1 MRLRRTS
8 FAAAVVLAVCL
19 AACRRHA
26 EPALPKIGEF
36 PGAPVIVISIDTLR
50 ADHLPLFGYKSVETP
65 NIDALRRDG
74 ILFTNAWS
82 HVPLTLP
89 SHVTLL
95 TGQLPVDNGVHDN
108 LGYRIAAHGTS
119 LPELL
124 HADGYA
130 TGAAVSAYVLRG
142 ETGLRAL
149 FDDYDDAI
157 AFQPGAA
164 LGDVQRPGSQTEA
177 IAERWIESHRQK
189 PLFFLLHLFEPHA
202 PYAPPEPYRSRYANG
217 YDGEVATADAILGS
231 FIAALKKQGVY
242 DRAIIVLLSDHGEG
256 LGDHGEAEHGI
267 LLYRESLHVPL
278 IVKLPKNAAANA
290 TVDAPAGLIDVMPTI
305 ATLTGVKL
313 PAGGR
318 GVPLTQLA
326 SSQPRR
332 IFSETM
338 YPRLHLGWSD
348 LRSLVDGTHH
358 FIDAPR
364 PELYELRADPGEKKD
379 VLADQR
385 RVYASFRADI
395 DQYRREL
402 QQPAQVDPEEA
413 RKLAALGYLTASSPA
428 AGALP
433 DPKDHIGELALHAEA
448 SKLLAEGQYARA
460 IESLRELVAR
470 NPNFTDAL
478 EQLAGAYESA
488 GRYAEAAETYK
499 QVLAKNPAMTEVVAL
514 SLAAVY
520 LNLGRHADARA
531 HAELA
536 MKRSPG
542 AAHLLLGRVAFA
554 QNDYPTAEREGREAT
569 RDSHFAA
576 QAAMLISDSLVKRAR
591 AAEGVALLEK
601 QKRDANA
608 AGAPLPRGFDVS
620 LADALIHAGRVADAE
635 IALREEIRFFP
646 HDSRAYGDLAA
657 IYVLQGNAN
666 AADQVMQQLAAAN
679 PVRASYDLAADL
691 FTHFHQP
698 QLAAQWRGR
707 AASAPQ

>member
-1 MRLRRTS
+1 MRLRRS
-8 FAAAVVLAVCL
+8 WFATAALVVCL
-19 AACRRHA
+19 AACRRSR
-26 EPALPKIGEF
+26 EQSLPKIGNF

-89 SHVTLL
+89 SHATLL
-95 TGQLPVDNGVHDN
+95 TGQLPADNGVRDN
-108 LGYRIAAHGTS
+108 LGYRVVSHGTS
-119 LPELL
+119 LPEVL
-124 HADGYA
+124 HANGYA

-157 AFQPGAA
+157 AFQPGAV

-177 IAERWIESHRQK
+177 IAERWIASHEQK
-189 PLFFLLHLFEPHA
+189 PFFFLLHLFEPHA
-202 PYAPPEPYRSRYANG
+202 PYVPPEPYRSRFSNP
-217 YDGEVATADAILGS
+217 YDGEIATADAIVGS
-231 FIAALKKQGVY
+231 FIASLKKQGVY

-267 LLYRESLHVPL
+267 LLYRESLHIPL
-278 IVKLPKNAAANA
+278 IIKLPKNSAANA

-305 ATLTGVKL
+305 AALTRVKL
-313 PAGGR
+313 PAGSR
-318 GVPLTQLA
+318 GMPLTRLA
-326 SSQPRR
+326 SAQPRR

-348 LRSLVDGTHH
+348 LRSLADATHH

-364 PELYELRADPGEKKD
+364 PELYDLRNDAAEKND

-385 RVYASFRADI
+385 RVYASFRTEI
-395 DQYRREL
+395 GQYPREL

-413 RKLAALGYLTASSPA
+413 RKLAALGYLTAATST
-428 AGALP
+428 AGSLP

-448 SKLLAEGQYARA
+448 SKQLADGEYTRA
-460 IESLRELVAR
+460 IESLRALVAR

-478 EQLAGAYESA
+478 EQLAGAYEGA

-514 SLAAVY
+514 SLGAVY
-520 LNLGRHADARA
+520 MNLGRYADARS

-536 MKRSPG
+536 LKRSPG
-542 AAHLLLGRVAFA
+542 AAHLLLGRIAFA
-554 QNDYPTAEREGREAT
+554 QNDNAGAEREGREAM
-569 RDSHFAA
+569 RDRHFSA
-576 QAAMLISDSLVKRAR
+576 QAAMLISDSLVKRGR
-591 AAEGVALLEK
+591 AGEGAALLEK
-601 QKRDANA
+601 QKRELDVT
-608 AGAPLPRGFDVS
+608 PRGFQVAF
-620 LADALIHAGRVADAE
+620 ADALLHAGRVADAE
-635 IALREEIRFFP
+635 VALREEIRLFP

-657 IYVLQGNAN
+657 IYVLSGNAN
-666 AADQVMQQLAAAN
+666 AADEVMEQLASAN
-679 PVRASYDLAADL
+679 PAAASYHLAADL
-691 FTHFHQP
+691 FSHFQQS
-698 QLAAQWRGR
+698 QLAEKWRLR
-707 AASAPQ
+707 AASAPR

>member
-1 MRLRRTS
+1 MRLRRS
-8 FAAAVVLAVCL
+8 WFATAAVVVCL
-19 AACRRHA
+19 AACRRTG
-26 EPALPKIGEF
+26 EQTLPKVGDF

-65 NIDALRRDG
+65 HIDALRRDG

-89 SHVTLL
+89 SHATLL
-95 TGQLPVDNGVHDN
+95 TGQLPAENGVRDN
-108 LGYRIAAHGTS
+108 LGYRLVSRGTS
-119 LPELL
+119 LPEIL
-124 HADGYA
+124 HAHGYA

-157 AFQPGAA
+157 AFQPGAV
-164 LGDVQRPGSQTEA
+164 LGDVQRPGTQTEA
-177 IAERWIESHRQK
+177 IAERWIASHAGK
-189 PLFFLLHLFEPHA
+189 PFFFLLHLFEPHA
-202 PYAPPEPYRSRYANG
+202 PYVPAEPYRSRFTNP
-217 YDGEVATADAILGS
+217 YDGEIATVDAIVGS
-231 FIAALKKQGVY
+231 FITALKKQGVY

-267 LLYRESLHVPL
+267 LLYRGSLHVPL
-278 IVKLPKNAAANA
+278 IIKLPKNSAANA
-290 TVDAPAGLIDVMPTI
+290 TVDVPAGLIDVMPTI
-305 ATLTGVKL
+305 AALTRVKL
-313 PAGGR
+313 PASGR
-318 GVPLTQLA
+318 GLPLTQLA

-348 LRSLVDGTHH
+348 LRSLVDARHH

-364 PELYELRADPGEKKD
+364 PELYDLHSDAAEKHD

-385 RVYASFRADI
+385 RVYASFRTEI
-395 DQYRREL
+395 GQYPREL
-402 QQPAQVDPEEA
+402 QQPAQIDPEEA
-413 RKLAALGYLTASSPA
+413 RKLAALGYLTATTSTTGS
-428 AGALP
+428 LP

-448 SKLLAEGQYARA
+448 SEQLANGQYPRA
-460 IESLRELVAR
+460 IESLRALVAR

-478 EQLAGAYESA
+478 EQLAGAYEAA

-514 SLAAVY
+514 SLGAVY
-520 LNLGRHADARA
+520 MNLGRYADARA

-542 AAHLLLGRVAFA
+542 AAHLLLGRIAFA
-554 QNDYPTAEREGREAT
+554 RNDYAGAEREGREAMND
-569 RDSHFAA
+569 RHFST
-576 QAAMLISDSLVKRAR
+576 QAAMLISDSLVKRGR
-591 AAEGVALLEK
+591 AAEGAALLEK
-601 QKRDANA
+601 QKRELDVT
-608 AGAPLPRGFDVS
+608 PRGFEVA
-620 LADALIHAGRVADAE
+620 LADALLHAGRVADAE
-635 IALREEIRFFP
+635 AALREEIRLFP

-657 IYVLQGNAN
+657 IYVLSGNPS
-666 AADQVMQQLAAAN
+666 AADGVMQQLAAAN
-679 PVRASYDLAADL
+679 PTAASYHLAADL
-691 FTHFHQP
+691 FSHFQQA
-698 QLAAQWRGR
+698 QLAAQWRLR

>member
-1 MRLRRTS
+1 MRLGPLLAS
-8 FAAAVVLAVCL
+8 AALVVCL
-19 AACRRHA
+19 AACRHPR
-26 EPALPKIGEF
+26 EQSLPKIGDF

-89 SHVTLL
+89 SHTTLL
-95 TGQLPVDNGVHDN
+95 TGQLPAENGVRDN
-108 LGYRIAAHGTS
+108 LGYRVASHGTS
-119 LPELL
+119 LPEIL
-124 HADGYA
+124 HANGYA

-157 AFQPGAA
+157 AFQPGAV
-164 LGDVQRPGSQTEA
+164 LGDVQRPGAQTEA
-177 IAERWIESHRQK
+177 IAERWIASHEQK
-189 PLFFLLHLFEPHA
+189 PFFFLLHLFEPHA
-202 PYAPPEPYRSRYANG
+202 PYLPAEPYRSRFTNP
-217 YDGEVATADAILGS
+217 YDGEIATVDAIVGS
-231 FIAALKKQGVY
+231 FIASLKKQGVY

-278 IVKLPKNAAANA
+278 IIKLPRKSAANA

-305 ATLTGVKL
+305 AALTRVKL
-313 PAGGR
+313 PASGR
-318 GVPLTQLA
+318 GMPLMQLA
-326 SSQPRR
+326 SAKPRR

-348 LRSLVDGTHH
+348 LRSLADATHH

-364 PELYELRADPGEKKD
+364 PELYALHDDAAEKKD

-385 RVYASFRADI
+385 RVYASFRTEI
-395 DQYRREL
+395 GQYPREL
-402 QQPAQVDPEEA
+402 TQPAQVDPEEA
-413 RKLAALGYLTASSPA
+413 RKLAALGYLTATTST
-428 AGALP
+428 AGSLP

-448 SKLLAEGQYARA
+448 SKQLADGQYSRA
-460 IESLRELVAR
+460 IESLRALVAR

-514 SLAAVY
+514 SLGAVY
-520 LNLGRHADARA
+520 MNLRRYPDARA

-536 MKRSPG
+536 LKRSPG
-542 AAHLLLGRVAFA
+542 AAHLLLGRIAFA
-554 QNDYPTAEREGREAT
+554 QNDYAGTEREGREAMSD
-569 RDSHFAA
+569 RHFSA
-576 QAAMLISDSLVKRAR
+576 QAAMLVSDSLVKRGR
-591 AAEGVALLEK
+591 AAEGAALLEK
-601 QKRDANA
+601 QKRELDVT
-608 AGAPLPRGFDVS
+608 PRGFEVS
-620 LADALIHAGRVADAE
+620 LGDALLHAGRVADAE
-635 IALREEIRFFP
+635 AALREEIRLFP
-646 HDSRAYGDLAA
+646 HDRRAYGDLAA
-657 IYVLQGNAN
+657 IYVLSGNAS
-666 AADQVMQQLAAAN
+666 AADGVMEQLAAAN
-679 PVRASYDLAADL
+679 PTAASYHLAADL
-691 FTHFHQP
+691 FSHFQQS
-698 QLAAQWRGR
+698 QLAEKWRLR

>member
-1 MRLRRTS
+1 MRLRRS
-8 FAAAVVLAVCL
+8 WFATAVLVVCL
-19 AACRRHA
+19 AACRRSH
-26 EPALPKIGEF
+26 EQSLPKIGDF

-89 SHVTLL
+89 SHATLL
-95 TGQLPVDNGVHDN
+95 TGQLPADNGVRDN
-108 LGYRIAAHGTS
+108 LGYRVVSRGTS
-119 LPELL
+119 LPEVL
-124 HADGYA
+124 HANGYA

-157 AFQPGAA
+157 AFQPGAV
-164 LGDVQRPGSQTEA
+164 LGDVQRPGTQTETL
-177 IAERWIESHRQK
+177 AERWIASHEQK
-189 PLFFLLHLFEPHA
+189 PFFFLLHLFEPHA
-202 PYAPPEPYRSRYANG
+202 PYAPPEPYRSRFTNP
-217 YDGEVATADAILGS
+217 YDGEIATADAIVGS
-231 FIAALKKQGVY
+231 FIASLKKQGVY

-267 LLYRESLHVPL
+267 LLYRESLHIPL
-278 IVKLPKNAAANA
+278 IIKLPKNSAANA
-290 TVDAPAGLIDVMPTI
+290 TVDAPAGLIDIMPTI
-305 ATLTGVKL
+305 AALTRVKL
-313 PAGGR
+313 PAGSR
-318 GVPLTQLA
+318 GVPLTQIA

-348 LRSLVDGTHH
+348 LRSLADATHH

-364 PELYELRADPGEKKD
+364 PELYDLRNDAAEKSD

-385 RVYASFRADI
+385 RVYASFRTEI
-395 DQYRREL
+395 GQYSRQL
-402 QQPAQVDPEEA
+402 QQPAQIDPEEA
-413 RKLAALGYLTASSPA
+413 RKLAALGYLTATTST
-428 AGALP
+428 AGSLP

-448 SKLLAEGQYARA
+448 SKQLADGQYARA
-460 IESLRELVAR
+460 IESLRALVAR

-478 EQLAGAYESA
+478 EQLAGAYEAA

-514 SLAAVY
+514 SLGAVY
-520 LNLGRHADARA
+520 MNLGRYADARS

-542 AAHLLLGRVAFA
+542 AARLLLGRIAFA
-554 QNDYPTAEREGREAT
+554 QNDYAGAEREGREAM
-569 RDSHFAA
+569 RDRHFSA
-576 QAAMLISDSLVKRAR
+576 QAAMLISDSLVKRGR
-591 AAEGVALLEK
+591 AAEGAALLEK
-601 QKRDANA
+601 QKRELDTT
-608 AGAPLPRGFDVS
+608 PRGFEVS
-620 LADALIHAGRVADAE
+620 LADALLHAGRVADAE
-635 IALREEIRFFP
+635 AALREEIRLFP
-646 HDSRAYGDLAA
+646 HETRAYGDLAA
-657 IYVLQGNAN
+657 IYVLSGNAN
-666 AADQVMQQLAAAN
+666 AADEVMEQLAAVN
-679 PVRASYDLAADL
+679 PTAASYHLAADL
-691 FTHFHQP
+691 FSHFQQS
-698 QLAAQWRGR
+698 QLAEKWRLR